1 MAFADYSF
9 SGRLTATPGAC
20 RVLRNSARARRA
32 FVGEAFAFACSRGDG
47 RDYQMKDRSLA
58 GVSLRWFRG
67 GVIAFLP
74 WGQNYDP
81 ARNGRDHKRR
91 QHAVAHA
98 ALLIRKQLKENS
110 SREKSHFN
118 FPLRFGAG

>member
-74 WGQNYDP
+74 WGQNYVGNCWRIVNP
-81 ARNGRDHKRR
+81 ATGWPGAAAFAIRR
-91 QHAVAHA
+91 GTGEILNADGTRS
-98 ALLIRKQLKENS
+98 LMPSI
-110 SREKSHFN
+110 
-118 FPLRFGAG
+118 